1 MIIDNLHVWLNCP
14 FCRFGTHTANI
25 SADRRNSAQILAIRL
40 WNARLKNVSNLS
52 LSFLNLIVLLS
63 LSWKLT
69 NMISVLRLGK
79 NHVAEKEQFQ
89 FIFRKKYFYYILLH
103 CLPNWTTRSNWLFLW
118 GCTELLDFGLHKI
131 FIFQKRV
138 QLAMNKGNVQ
148 T

>member
-1 MIIDNLHVWLNCP
+1 MTKLSILSLRYSHCQH
-14 FCRFGTHTANI
+14 FCGSSKLCTN
-25 SADRRNSAQILAIRL
+25 SRNSSMKCQAEKCFKFKLI
-40 WNARLKNVSNLS
+40 
-52 LSFLNLIVLLS
+52 FLIVLLS

-131 FIFQKRV
+131 FIFQKCV